1 MTAIGN
7 IAGLAQTGT
16 ALATA
21 GVSFNLAKKK
31 NKKVKDFIK
40 VGATTIVGTSV
51 LRAQGSLLAGL

>member
-21 GVSFNLAKKK
+21 GASLNLATKKK
-31 NKKVKDFIK
+31 KKVGDFIK

-51 LRAQGSLLAGL
+51 LRTQGSLLAGL